1 MLNIRVPSVCRL
13 VLPIFVFCLSSPLTA
28 YAVEQT
34 AAIDTP
40 KPWWFWPIVLFFF
53 CLILGILAVMAG
65 VGGGVLYVPLV
76 SGFFPFHI
84 DFVRGI
90 GLMVALAGAL
100 AAGPGLLR
108 RNLANLRLAL
118 PVALVASTCSVAGA
132 MLGLYLSA
140 LNPDIIQV
148 CLGGTIVAIATLL
161 LFSKNTEKPIVTK
174 QDAIG
179 LALGLGGAY
188 WDDGAREVVEWKTH
202 RTLLGLFMFILVGL
216 LAGMF
221 GLGAG
226 WANVPVLN
234 LLMGVPLKVSVA
246 TSKFLLSITDTS
258 AAWIYLNRGCVIPLI
273 GVPSIVGLM
282 LGSLIGVK
290 ILAVAKPKI
299 IRYMVIAVLFFAG
312 LKAIDKGLG
321 LGFLG

>member
-1 MLNIRVPSVCRL
+1 MLNNAIRFTSCLRL
-13 VLPIFVFCLSSPLTA
+13 SLIVLFLSCPLAA
-28 YAVEQT
+28 YATEQVVSS
-34 AAIDTP
+34 AAT
-40 KPWWFWPIVLFFF
+40 KPWWFWPIVLFVF
-53 CLILGILAVMAG
+53 CLVLGVLAVMAG

-76 SGFFPFHI
+76 SGFFPFGI
-84 DFVRGI
+84 DFVRGV

-118 PVALVASTCSVAGA
+118 PVALIASTFSIIGA
-132 MLGLYLSA
+132 MLGLYLSS

-148 CLGGTIVAIATLL
+148 CLGGTIVGIATLL
-161 LFSKNTEKPIVTK
+161 LFSKNTERPVVTK

-179 LALGLGGAY
+179 LALGLSGAY
-188 WDDGAREVVEWKTH
+188 WDDGARESVEWKTH
-202 RTLLGLFMFILVGL
+202 RTLLGLFMFILVGM

-258 AAWIYLNRGCVIPLI
+258 AAWIYMNNGCVLPLI

-282 LGSLIGVK
+282 LGSLLGVK
-290 ILAVAKPKI
+290 ILAVAKPKM
-299 IRYMVIAVLFFAG
+299 IRYLVIVVLFFAG

-321 LGFLG
+321 LGILG

>member
-1 MLNIRVPSVCRL
+1 MRSKGYVFMPMLL
-13 VLPIFVFCLSSPLTA
+13 FVLSCPLTA
-28 YAVEQT
+28 D
-34 AAIDTP
+34 AAAEATVAGLTQ
-40 KPWWFWPIVLFFF
+40 PWWFWPIVLFFF

-118 PVALVASTCSVAGA
+118 PVALIASTCAVIGA
-132 MLGLYLSA
+132 LLGLYLSS
-140 LNPDIIQV
+140 LNPNIIQV
-148 CLGGTIVAIATLL
+148 CLGATIVGIDLL
-161 LFSKNTEKPIVTK
+161 LIFSKNTEKPVVTN
-174 QDAIG
+174 QDAVG

-188 WDDGAREVVEWKTH
+188 WDDGARESVKWKTH
-202 RTLLGLFMFILVGL
+202 RTLPGLCLFILVGL

-258 AAWIYLNRGCVIPLI
+258 AAWIYINRGCVIPLI
-273 GVPSIVGLM
+273 GVPSVVGLM
-282 LGSLIGVK
+282 LGSLIGVR
-290 ILAVAKPKI
+290 ILAVAKPKM
-299 IRYMVIAVLFFAG
+299 IRYIVIGVLFFAG

-321 LGFLG
+321 LGLLG

>member
-1 MLNIRVPSVCRL
+1 MLNIRARSAGWLFVSLL
-13 VLPIFVFCLSSPLTA
+13 VFVSSSPSAALA
-28 YAVEQT
+28 AEQ
-34 AAIDTP
+34 AAGAATGT
-40 KPWWFWPIVLFFF
+40 PWWFWPIILFFF
-53 CLILGILAVMAG
+53 CLILGVLAVMAG

-84 DFVRGI
+84 DFVRGV

-118 PVALVASTCSVAGA
+118 PVALVASTCSIIGA
-132 MLGLYLSA
+132 MLGLYLSS

-148 CLGGTIVAIATLL
+148 CLGATIVGIAILL
-161 LFSKNTEKPIVTK
+161 VVSKNTEKPVVTN

-179 LALGLGGAY
+179 LALGLQGAY
-188 WDDGAREVVEWKTH
+188 WDDGARESVGWKTH
-202 RTLLGLFMFILVGL
+202 RTLLGLCMFILVGL

-258 AAWIYLNRGCVIPLI
+258 AAWIYMNRGCVIPLI

-290 ILAVAKPKI
+290 ILAVAKPKM
-299 IRYMVIAVLFFAG
+299 IRYMVIVVLFFAG